1 MIMSFHIELLPE
13 GVKIQAEV
21 MTEEESTLVAIHQVD
36 GAI

>member
-13 GVKIQAEV
+13 GVKIQPEV
-21 MTEEESTLVAIHQVD
+21 VTEEESTPVPIHQVD